1 MNMKSMS
8 KCMSIDNKILML
20 SLISMTSKK
29 GWLGIT
35 KLQKLSF
42 LMEYHLFEKHKR
54 AFDYEFFMY
63 DLGPISTG
71 VYRDFEFL
79 MNEEMII
86 ENEDGIKLSELGESI
101 SKQYQG
107 IIPKEINDAMQY
119 VVNEYAS
126 MGTND
131 LVELVHKIK
140 VMLPDGTA
148 SRIEN
153 VPRSFILLPKPL
165 TTICARAI
173 GKEYRETFRV
183 LSDKPLMEALRKA
196 RKRGGK
202 SKPYEPL
209 VPS

>member
-1 MNMKSMS
+1 MESMS
-8 KCMSIDNKILML
+8 KCMPIDNKILML
-20 SLISMTSKK
+20 SLVSMSAKK

-42 LMEYHLFEKHKR
+42 LMEYFLFENNKR

-71 VYRDFEFL
+71 VYRDFEYL
-79 MNEEMII
+79 LNEELVI
-86 ENEDGIKLSELGESI
+86 ENEDGIRLSKFGESI
-101 SKQYQG
+101 ITQFQD
-107 IIPKEINDAMQY
+107 IIPKEINSAMQY

-126 MGTND
+126 MRTND

-140 VMLPDGTA
+140 KKLPDGTVT
-148 SRIEN
+148 RIDN
-153 VPRSFILLPKPL
+153 VPRNCILLAKPL

-173 GKEYRETFRV
+173 GKEYLETFRI
-183 LSDKPLMEALRKA
+183 LSNKPLIEAIREA
-196 RKRGGK
+196 RRRRTK

-209 VPS
+209 VSS